1 MAAIPPTTSA
11 NLPDAS
17 DASPLQPPERDL
29 GRAIATDREPQLQSN
44 QCGMEMGTL
53 SGNTAKCSTLSLNS
67 ESSEWN
73 MSTKKEW
80 IAIAACCWSV
90 FSVGWNDATT
100 GPLLPA
106 FQAHYGVNF
115 TVVSMLFVSNC
126 VGFLSAAVVNIRLTD
141 QLGLG
146 KIILFGAMLQV
157 LAYSLLAPALP
168 FPVMCVAYAINGF
181 GVGFQDAQAN
191 GFIAGLPKKS
201 SEKMGLLHAV
211 YGAGAFVSP
220 LVATQFAQSTRLRRQ
235 HEITGQPDPKLAYY
249 AENAKIS
256 GNDNKYKEIFS
267 SRAVQLMSFFIWV
280 YVGLEVTIGGW
291 IVTFIIDE
299 RGGGPSSG
307 YISSGFFGGLMLGR
321 VVLLWVNKKIG
332 ERRVIYVYCILC
344 IGLEL
349 VVWLVPHLVGNA
361 VAVSM
366 VGLLLGKPMYPI
378 AMNVTNTIVPKRIIT
393 ESIGW
398 IASFGQAG
406 SAVFPFMTGALA
418 EKHSVKVMQPLVVG
432 MTGVLIVLWTLI
444 PRPTNGK

>member
-1 MAAIPPTTSA
+1 MAAVPPTTSA

-211 YGAGAFVSP
+211 Y
-220 LVATQFAQSTRLRRQ
+220 
-235 HEITGQPDPKLAYY
+235 EITGQPDPKLAYY

-366 VGLLLGKPMYPI
+366 VGLLLGWVISLKHK
-378 AMNVTNTIVPKRIIT
+378 V
-393 ESIGW
+393 SI
-398 IASFGQAG
+398 
-406 SAVFPFMTGALA
+406 
-418 EKHSVKVMQPLVVG
+418 
-432 MTGVLIVLWTLI
+432 
-444 PRPTNGK
+444 

>member
-1 MAAIPPTTSA
+1 MAAVPPNTSA
-11 NLPDAS
+11 NLPDTS

-44 QCGMEMGTL
+44 EYGIEMGTL

-106 FQAHYGVNF
+106 FQVHYGVNF

-146 KIILFGAMLQV
+146 KIILFGAVLQV

-168 FPVMCVAYAINGF
+168 FPVMCV

-220 LVATQFAQSTRLRRQ
+220 LVATQFAQSTRWSFHYLISLGLAIINTIALLVVFRLRRQ
-235 HEITGQPDPKLAYY
+235 HEINGQPDPKLAYY
-249 AENAKIS
+249 TENGKTS
-256 GNDNKYKEIFS
+256 GNDNKYKEILS

-280 YVGLEVTIGGW
+280 YVGLEVTIGGKR
-291 IVTFIIDE
+291 IEFIIDE

-332 ERRVIYVYCILC
+332 ERRVIYVYCFLC

-349 VVWLVPHLVGNA
+349 VV
-361 VAVSM
+361 
-366 VGLLLGKPMYPI
+366 
-378 AMNVTNTIVPKRIIT
+378 
-393 ESIGW
+393 
-398 IASFGQAG
+398 
-406 SAVFPFMTGALA
+406 
-418 EKHSVKVMQPLVVG
+418 
-432 MTGVLIVLWTLI
+432 
-444 PRPTNGK
+444 

>member
-1 MAAIPPTTSA
+1 MAAVPPTTSA

-53 SGNTAKCSTLSLNS
+53 SGNTAKCSTLSLYS

-126 VGFLSAAVVNIRLTD
+126 VGFLSAAVVNI
-141 QLGLG
+141 
-146 KIILFGAMLQV
+146 GAVLQV

-211 YGAGAFVSP
+211 YGKYVVSRLANLLSRGHRRWSICFAPGCNTIRPVDESSLGFVGNM
-220 LVATQFAQSTRLRRQ
+220 VRL
-235 HEITGQPDPKLAYY
+235 TDKLAYY
-249 AENAKIS
+249 TENAKIS

-280 YVGLEVTIGGW
+280 YVGLEVTIGG
-291 IVTFIIDE
+291 
-299 RGGGPSSG
+299 
-307 YISSGFFGGLMLGR
+307 
-321 VVLLWVNKKIG
+321 
-332 ERRVIYVYCILC
+332 
-344 IGLEL
+344 
-349 VVWLVPHLVGNA
+349 
-361 VAVSM
+361 
-366 VGLLLGKPMYPI
+366 
-378 AMNVTNTIVPKRIIT
+378 KRIAKFV
-393 ESIGW
+393 E
-398 IASFGQAG
+398 
-406 SAVFPFMTGALA
+406 
-418 EKHSVKVMQPLVVG
+418 
-432 MTGVLIVLWTLI
+432 
-444 PRPTNGK
+444 